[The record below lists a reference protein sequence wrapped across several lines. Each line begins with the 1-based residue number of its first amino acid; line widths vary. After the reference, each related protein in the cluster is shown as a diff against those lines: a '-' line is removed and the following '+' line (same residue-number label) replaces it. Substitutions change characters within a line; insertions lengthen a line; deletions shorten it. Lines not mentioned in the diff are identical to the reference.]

1 MWIKI
6 NTYKPQPSKPRISK
20 TNKNPLTKTNPK
32 TQKNW
37 KRKQTLVE
45 QSLSGFIRIHVGFLE
60 SRIERER
67 ERERMES
74 LFCSVVFLCLFGV
87 LKTLFLIKG
96 FPLSLSLSFLVT
108 ATDVH
113 NKKVITITDSEEKDG
128 LVYYCYNEEEEKTS
142 HHPTSISIN

>member
-1 MWIKI
+1 M
-6 NTYKPQPSKPRISK
+6 
-20 TNKNPLTKTNPK
+20 
-32 TQKNW
+32 
-37 KRKQTLVE
+37 VE

-67 ERERMES
+67 ERENGES
-74 LFCSVVFLCLFGV
+74 LLFSGVSVFIWGFEN
-87 LKTLFLIKG
+87 TFFDKG
-96 FPLSLSLSFLVT
+96 ISSLSLSLSFLVT